1 MEGTQKLCR
10 WIGQDQETKVQEEAR
25 QRPSFQVILRVKV
38 GEGEDANSRMSLGIK
53 TLVGS

>member
-25 QRPSFQVILRVKV
+25 QRPSSQVILRVKV